1 MLVGVLSFFL
11 FFLLK
16 SCVGCRR
23 QKQPTH
29 TNQVLVMKYYI
40 MQSLPKPGQAPTAT
54 GFEIV
59 KVHPEDDASFQ
70 TDYGRRV
77 VAEAD
82 DLAEALQ
89 AFGRYQAAQWEQ

>member
-1 MLVGVLSFFL
+1 
-11 FFLLK
+11 
-16 SCVGCRR
+16 
-23 QKQPTH
+23 
-29 TNQVLVMKYYI
+29 MKYYI

-77 VAEAD
+77 VAEA
-82 DLAEALQ
+82 LQ

>member
-1 MLVGVLSFFL
+1 MLAAAFESE
-11 FFLLK
+11 
-16 SCVGCRR
+16 
-23 QKQPTH
+23 PTH
-29 TNQVLVMKYYI
+29 TNQVYVMKYYI
-40 MQSLPKPGQAPTAT
+40 LQNEAGT